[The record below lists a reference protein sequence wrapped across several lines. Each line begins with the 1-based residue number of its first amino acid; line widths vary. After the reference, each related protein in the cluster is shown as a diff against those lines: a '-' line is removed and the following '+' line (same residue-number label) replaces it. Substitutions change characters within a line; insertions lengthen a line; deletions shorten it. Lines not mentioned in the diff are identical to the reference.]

1 MKPKAKGFFCYVPMR
16 FISKESFL
24 GASIWFLELRV
35 VTVSF
40 SFMTPPSLLGARLNG
55 CTTKWAPWRAMTLH
69 GSEEVEVRR
78 HCAAP
83 AHLQRST
90 GTKEWFNCSRRL

>member
-1 MKPKAKGFFCYVPMR
+1 MFPCEEP
-16 FISKESFL
+16 FL
-24 GASIWFLELRV
+24 GVSIWFLELCV

-40 SFMTPPSLLGARLNG
+40 SFVTAPSLLGRGWNG
-55 CTTKWAPWRAMTLH
+55 CTTRWAPWRAMTLH

-83 AHLQRST
+83 AQLQRST
-90 GTKEWFNCSRRL
+90 GTKE